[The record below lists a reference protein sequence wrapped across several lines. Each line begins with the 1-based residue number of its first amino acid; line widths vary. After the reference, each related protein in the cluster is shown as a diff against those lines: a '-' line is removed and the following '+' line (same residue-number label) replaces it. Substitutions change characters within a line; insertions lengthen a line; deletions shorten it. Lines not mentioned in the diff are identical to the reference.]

1 LTAQTVSDINGQH
14 FLLMDYAEQGNLRDL
29 LVRTAASS
37 GGQPLPLSH
46 ALVLAEHIAA
56 GLVALHTPDPDHLRD
71 RPIVHRDL
79 KPENILLNKYGM
91 AMITDFGLAKVLA
104 EVDVTDDSDSDAEA
118 SDAEA
123 SSDAEGTSDFGAS
136 ASPTTSK
143 AARSRSYRTRNGAIV
158 GSLPYMAPEQWLNA
172 ASAEPPV
179 DMYALGIILG
189 ELLLGSHPLL
199 PWEAGGN
206 RPDPKRWRLI
216 HAQTVPPS
224 LIEARPLVWRAAGDH
239 EPEPPIP
246 ADLESLFQRLLAKR
260 AADRPSAADTL
271 TILQRV
277 AAMIGLLPHYP
288 QDIFPH
294 TPTNE
299 STKWRNQAVTYQGF
313 GLYAEALVRMDKAL
327 ALAPTDGDLL
337 FGRGSI
343 LADLNR
349 PKEAL
354 DYYDRALASYP
365 ADDMPHRTIVRGE
378 QASALKDAGR
388 YEEADA
394 AYAQVLQ
401 LDPNDPAYWNN
412 RADNERAWGLACG
425 ALGQLDETER
435 HWRRGL
441 SYAEEAVRLNPN
453 HKLFTALRDFLRRAL
468 GDQ

>member
-1 LTAQTVSDINGQH
+1 
-14 FLLMDYAEQGNLRDL
+14 
-29 LVRTAASS
+29 
-37 GGQPLPLSH
+37 
-46 ALVLAEHIAA
+46 
-56 GLVALHTPDPDHLRD
+56 
-71 RPIVHRDL
+71 
-79 KPENILLNKYGM
+79 
-91 AMITDFGLAKVLA
+91 
-104 EVDVTDDSDSDAEA
+104 
-118 SDAEA
+118 
-123 SSDAEGTSDFGAS
+123 
-136 ASPTTSK
+136 
-143 AARSRSYRTRNGAIV
+143 
-158 GSLPYMAPEQWLNA
+158 
-172 ASAEPPV
+172 
-179 DMYALGIILG
+179 
-189 ELLLGSHPLL
+189 
-199 PWEAGGN
+199 
-206 RPDPKRWRLI
+206 
-216 HAQTVPPS
+216 
-224 LIEARPLVWRAAGDH
+224 
-239 EPEPPIP
+239 
-246 ADLESLFQRLLAKR
+246 
-260 AADRPSAADTL
+260 
-271 TILQRV
+271 
-277 AAMIGLLPHYP
+277 
-288 QDIFPH
+288 
-294 TPTNE
+294 
-299 STKWRNQAVTYQGF
+299 
-313 GLYAEALVRMDKAL
+313 MDKAL